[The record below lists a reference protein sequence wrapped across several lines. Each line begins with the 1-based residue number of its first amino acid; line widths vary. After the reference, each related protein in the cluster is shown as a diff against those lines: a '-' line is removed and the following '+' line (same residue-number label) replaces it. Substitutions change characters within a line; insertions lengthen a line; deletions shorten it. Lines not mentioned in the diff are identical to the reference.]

1 MKKNTRANGSERFH
15 ALLEEIGDLHDR
27 KQLDYGR
34 PEDPFANVRASEDY
48 GISPWIGALIREN
61 DKMRRLQKAASG
73 GTLANEGVRDSLLD
87 NAVYGIIALAL
98 WDEEHGLTV
107 WPGNRGVPE
116 ITHWDSEVMD

>member
-1 MKKNTRANGSERFH
+1 MKQDTRARGSERFH
-15 ALLEEIGDLHDR
+15 NLLDEIGDLHDR

-73 GTLANEGVRDSLLD
+73 GTLANESVRDSLLD
-87 NAVYGIIALAL
+87 NAVYAIIALAL
-98 WDEEHGLTV
+98 WDEEQEV
-107 WPGNRGVPE
+107 ERE
-116 ITHWDSEVMD
+116 ISAAFIGPMEEDR